1 MDRGAWPAAVLG
13 VTKSQTRLSDY
24 RTEFST
30 DGRVL
35 KEILSPFPSK
45 LKIFT
50 VYTFIK
56 KFGFQL

>member
-35 KEILSPFPSK
+35 KEILPPFPSK